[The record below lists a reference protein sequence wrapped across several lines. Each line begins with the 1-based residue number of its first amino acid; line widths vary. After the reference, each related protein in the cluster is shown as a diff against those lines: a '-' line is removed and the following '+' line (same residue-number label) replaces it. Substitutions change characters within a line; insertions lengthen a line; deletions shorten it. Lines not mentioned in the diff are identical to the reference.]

1 MIFNL
6 KKEEDNEWL
15 KLDNPLHFWP
25 LYVINYKKLSTVIVQ
40 RINNNFKFLVA
51 AYEALA
57 CSAAFP
63 KLGRNKELALHIL
76 MENKGNLQA
85 AVMDLLRC
93 DTLDWEQYP
102 IIYNYLY
109 NDVDNWTPEEIAGFQ
124 DAIYKSEKDFH
135 QVANEVSYFLL
146 WMILIDLIMKWIK
159 HIWW

>member
-1 MIFNL
+1 M
-6 KKEEDNEWL
+6 
-15 KLDNPLHFWP
+15 
-25 LYVINYKKLSTVIVQ
+25 
-40 RINNNFKFLVA
+40 A

-76 MENKGNLQA
+76 MENKGNIQA

-93 DTLDWEQYP
+93 DTLDWEQYA

-109 NDVDNWTPEEIAGFQ
+109 NDVQNWTSEEVSSFQ

-135 QVANEVSYFLL
+135 QVSNEV
-146 WMILIDLIMKWIK
+146 
-159 HIWW
+159 